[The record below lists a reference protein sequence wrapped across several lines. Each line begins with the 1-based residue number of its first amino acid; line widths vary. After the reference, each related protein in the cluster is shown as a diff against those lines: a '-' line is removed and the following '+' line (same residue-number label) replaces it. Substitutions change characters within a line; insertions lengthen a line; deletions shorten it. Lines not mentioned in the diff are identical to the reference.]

1 MCVCGPEYQKHDYLK
16 FLIFRN
22 CINFFQDS
30 IRIFENL
37 VPHVVSRFLKI
48 TTPTLIVEYGSFET
62 LRASFISLFWPIDS
76 NHERARE
83 GKGERA
89 RQNKS
94 TILSSRHSRSIVFT
108 RLSISSRV
116 FVRSPWKLNQG
127 IANVNGI
134 ATTTTSRQRLG

>member
-22 CINFFQDS
+22 CINYFQDS

-62 LRASFISLFWPIDS
+62 LRAVAASLQTP
-76 NHERARE
+76 
-83 GKGERA
+83 GG
-89 RQNKS
+89 
-94 TILSSRHSRSIVFT
+94 L
-108 RLSISSRV
+108 
-116 FVRSPWKLNQG
+116 
-127 IANVNGI
+127 
-134 ATTTTSRQRLG
+134 